1 MRSIRVFQIIAAYCV
16 LVFALAGCGGGGG
29 AISTPADVQ
38 EGSFIDSPVCGLQY
52 ETLRWSGI
60 TTQDGTFNFQP
71 GETVTFSIG
80 NVVLGSTQ
88 AKRFVTPIDLV
99 PGATDLR
106 DLSAENIPVVNIC
119 RFLQSLD
126 EDNDPENGITITP
139 ETRDFLQGF
148 SVNFTDPEF
157 EQNPEV
163 QRLFEELNLQ
173 CIFEEERFLVPEES
187 AIIHFEETLIEIEGI
202 LAEEA
207 NQPLLAII
215 EKPQW
220 NVLLIL
226 GLGQSIHLEG
236 KATGG
241 TPPYSYAWNVGDET
255 NFSLAEDPG
264 LISFYNT
271 GNFPVVFTVTDA
283 ENATASD
290 YGLVTVI
297 DGEEYGP
304 IPSKDEH
311 AEARFVNAGNV
322 IRVPLHQEVRLKAEI
337 IRGNPPFHYF
347 WSYPEAAIFSPSTNP
362 LEAFFRFRSTG
373 RYLISFTVVDSWNQ
387 DDWTCSVMVIVESP
401 SANAPEG

>member
-187 AIIHFEETLIEIEGI
+187 AIIHFEETLIELEEL

-215 EKPQW
+215 EKPKW
-220 NVLLIL
+220 NVLLI
-226 GLGQSIHLEG
+226 LGQSIHLEG

-241 TPPYSYAWNVGDET
+241 TPPT
-255 NFSLAEDPG
+255 RMPG
-264 LISFYNT
+264 TWAMRRTSRLLKTPASSHST
-271 GNFPVVFTVTDA
+271 TQ
-283 ENATASD
+283 ATS
-290 YGLVTVI
+290 
-297 DGEEYGP
+297 
-304 IPSKDEH
+304 
-311 AEARFVNAGNV
+311 R
-322 IRVPLHQEVRLKAEI
+322 
-337 IRGNPPFHYF
+337 
-347 WSYPEAAIFSPSTNP
+347 WSSPSRTRITP
-362 LEAFFRFRSTG
+362 LPATMGS
-373 RYLISFTVVDSWNQ
+373 
-387 DDWTCSVMVIVESP
+387 
-401 SANAPEG
+401 

>member
-1 MRSIRVFQIIAAYCV
+1 MRSIGVSRIMAACSA
-16 LVFALAGCGGGGG
+16 LVISLAGCGSGGGTV
-29 AISTPADVQ
+29 STPADVQ
-38 EGSFIDSPVCGLQY
+38 IGSFIDSPVCGLQY
-52 ETLRWSGI
+52 DTPRWSGL
-60 TTQDGTFNFQP
+60 TGPNGTFNYQP
-71 GETVTFSIG
+71 GETVNFSIG
-80 NVVLGSTQ
+80 NVILGSTQ
-88 AKRFVTPIDLV
+88 AKRFVTPIDLALG
-99 PGATDLR
+99 GADLR
-106 DLSAENIPVVNIC
+106 DPRVMNIC

-126 EDNDPENGITITP
+126 QDNNPANGITISS

-148 SVNFTDPEF
+148 SVDFTDPEF
-157 EQNPEV
+157 GQNPEV

-283 ENATASD
+283 DNATASD
-290 YGLVTVI
+290 YGLVTVHRPRRVR
-297 DGEEYGP
+297 P
-304 IPSKDEH
+304 IPSRDERAQVH
-311 AEARFVNAGNV
+311 FVNAKDV
-322 IRVPLHQEVRLKAEI
+322 ITVPLHQELRLKAKI
-337 IRGNPPFHYF
+337 THGNPPFHYF
-347 WSYPEAAIFSPSTNP
+347 WSYPGTAIFSPSANP
-362 LEAFFRFRSTG
+362 LEAFFRFGSTG
-373 RYLISFTVVDSWNQ
+373 RYFVSFTMVDSWNQ
-387 DDWTCSVMVIVESP
+387 DDWTCSVQVIVE
-401 SANAPEG
+401 